1 MSKFKQSNSSLKN
14 GLPLKQTLYIIAL
27 TVIYLIFELAFNA
40 RLLDVAGGLE
50 VEAVPDLEHY
60 GRLLSGT
67 AVALFV
73 LQYLLGKRA
82 RSRYAWPSLPVIL
95 FWCLLSL
102 GLTYGALKLVVD
114 QLVHATSGDFRKAS
128 ANLVLIRSEMIKG
141 SAQLSG
147 LGDDP
152 ALFEKPEGKAFA
164 ALFPLF
170 GTLVW
175 QQIDEKIKPAKLQLL
190 QKSVNS
196 EIGGVE
202 FFYKDAYLR
211 AIDEVRNAH
220 QGKISPSKMESIS
233 QEESSKEWSRYEADL
248 RKRGWTPARVPRHAY
263 KRVVAEMQKRLNV
276 PSNWRTDDRSTFNE
290 KITARIKNRFKDNAG
305 AVYKDNKI
313 IASGLSFAAYVAH
326 PHIQSQLQTEM
337 KLPADVAVLPAYA
350 SAEEF
355 RKKLYLP
362 VVHEQAKKEL
372 KRLELPAIQYLPLGT
387 RADAGFKAAQA
398 VLISPIALWF
408 SLLGAITHLC
418 KLMYQLTRLVVIWV
432 PVPGLARLRFLTLAV
447 PLVVLLGLGALI
459 SRSDTKAT
467 LSSAHQFLR
476 TQAIEA
482 ADNGGSY
489 VQTRLLLGAMHAVEV
504 GQSHAYPLNHAIHT
518 QLLGNFSFGGASA
531 EKGTAKRK

>member
-1 MSKFKQSNSSLKN
+1 
-14 GLPLKQTLYIIAL
+14 
-27 TVIYLIFELAFNA
+27 
-40 RLLDVAGGLE
+40 
-50 VEAVPDLEHY
+50 
-60 GRLLSGT
+60 
-67 AVALFV
+67 
-73 LQYLLGKRA
+73 
-82 RSRYAWPSLPVIL
+82 
-95 FWCLLSL
+95 
-102 GLTYGALKLVVD
+102 
-114 QLVHATSGDFRKAS
+114 
-128 ANLVLIRSEMIKG
+128 
-141 SAQLSG
+141 
-147 LGDDP
+147 
-152 ALFEKPEGKAFA
+152 
-164 ALFPLF
+164 
-170 GTLVW
+170 
-175 QQIDEKIKPAKLQLL
+175 
-190 QKSVNS
+190 
-196 EIGGVE
+196 
-202 FFYKDAYLR
+202 
-211 AIDEVRNAH
+211 
-220 QGKISPSKMESIS
+220 
-233 QEESSKEWSRYEADL
+233 
-248 RKRGWTPARVPRHAY
+248 
-263 KRVVAEMQKRLNV
+263 MQKRLNV

-290 KITARIKNRFKDNAG
+290 KITARIKSRFKDNAG

-337 KLPADVAVLPAYA
+337 KLPADVAVLPTYA

-355 RKKLYLP
+355 SKKLYLP
-362 VVHEQAKKEL
+362 VVQEQAKKEL